1 MSTLAE
7 RLQRALAAKPGAT
20 QAELARYCK
29 AAGPSVSDWFRG
41 ETRSLRAQTLVLAAE
56 YLGVRARWLLDGSG
70 RMDDAAAPSPP
81 AAPDLKLAEAL
92 PVVLEAIAACPE
104 REELRQLLPLLVT
117 GAHGYRERITE
128 LLTRADNA
136 IGKRR
141 VGT

>member
-70 RMDDAAAPSPP
+70 RMDDAAAPSPRAVP
-81 AAPDLKLAEAL
+81 LAEAL
-92 PVVLEAIAACPE
+92 PVVLEAIATCPE

-128 LLTRADNA
+128 LLTGAEVAPGGRSVAA
-136 IGKRR
+136 
-141 VGT
+141 